1 MRLFRP
7 TARRRAGIPTA
18 VCLATTIVAGS
29 QALAAADDEV
39 APATP
44 VAVSTGFVAAARK
57 LIDDSLEKERAVVA
71 VLRGNVVSRVMSG
84 SWRLSMASPYVTR
97 ATSIVSRG
105 PVPNDFADDTS
116 APSADA
122 ADAIDLSLG
131 ARWRVVHG
139 DANSHVPTAAWMPD
153 LQAADAHAAALR
165 PTMNLSGEWALP
177 NDFSLGVMP
186 GMAVDYS
193 MAGRRQATGTLA
205 VTLGKSWTPQWRTFV
220 DMARDRMGTLQIAG
234 ASTSVDAGITFVATP
249 GTQIDFAVTRGLS
262 DTAPPFQAGVGVS
275 SSF

>member
-7 TARRRAGIPTA
+7 FDRRTTIPSA
-18 VCLATTIVAGS
+18 VCLAAALLASS

-44 VAVSTGFVAAARK
+44 VATSGGFVAAARK
-57 LIDDSLEKERAVVA
+57 LIDETLEKERAVVA
-71 VLRGNVVSRVMSG
+71 VLRENVVSRVMSG
-84 SWRLSMASPYVTR
+84 SWRLDAGSPYVTR

-105 PVPNDFADDTS
+105 PVPNDL
-116 APSADA
+116 P
-122 ADAIDLSLG
+122 LG

-139 DANSHVPTAAWMPD
+139 DANSHVPSAAWMPD
-153 LQAADAHAAALR
+153 LQAADAHDAALR
-165 PTMNLSGEWALP
+165 PTTSLSGEWALP

-186 GMAVDYS
+186 GMVVDYPV
-193 MAGRRQATGTLA
+193 AGRRQSTGTLA

-220 DMARDRMGTLQIAG
+220 DMARDRMGTLQMAG
-234 ASTSVDAGITFVATP
+234 ASTSVDAGISFVATP

>member
-1 MRLFRP
+1 MRPFRSSIVHFRHVVALAAV
-7 TARRRAGIPTA
+7 TAS
-18 VCLATTIVAGS
+18 S
-29 QALAAADDEV
+29 QALAAADDEF

-44 VAVSTGFVAAARK
+44 AATSTGFVAAARK

-71 VLRGNVVSRVMSG
+71 VLRENVVSRVMSG
-84 SWRLSMASPYVTR
+84 SWRLSMASPYLTR

-116 APSADA
+116 APSTEAS
-122 ADAIDLSLG
+122 DLPLG

-139 DANSHVPTAAWMPD
+139 DANSHVPSAAWMPD

-186 GMAVDYS
+186 GIAVDYS
-193 MAGRRQATGTLA
+193 MAGRRQASGTLA

-220 DMARDRMGTLQIAG
+220 DMARDRMGTLQIVG
-234 ASTSVDAGITFVATP
+234 ASTSVDAGISFAATP
-249 GTQIDFAVTRGLS
+249 GTQIDFAVTRGLG